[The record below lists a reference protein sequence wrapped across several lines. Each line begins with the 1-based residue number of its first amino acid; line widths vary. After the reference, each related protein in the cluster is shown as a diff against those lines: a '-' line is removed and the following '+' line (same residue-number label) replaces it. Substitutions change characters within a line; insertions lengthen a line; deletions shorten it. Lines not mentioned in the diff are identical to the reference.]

1 MSLRARA
8 LAILAAS
15 PGLTGRSI
23 AARLDADRATVL
35 ATLNKARLDG
45 IASRERVR
53 HVYRWSV
60 VGGAA

>member
-1 MSLRARA
+1 VSLRARA

-23 AARLDADRATVL
+23 AARLDADRASVL

-45 IASRERVR
+45 IVSRERVR